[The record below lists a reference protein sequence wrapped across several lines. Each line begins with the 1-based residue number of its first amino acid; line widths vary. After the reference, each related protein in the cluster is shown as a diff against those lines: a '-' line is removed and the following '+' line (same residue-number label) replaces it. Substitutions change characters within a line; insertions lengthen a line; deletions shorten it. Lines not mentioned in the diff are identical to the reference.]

1 MPIPTS
7 PLVNDFIGYLRFEKR
22 YSDHTVRAYE
32 DDLAQ
37 FFAFLEDPQK
47 GAYGK
52 VDPREVAAVM
62 VRTWLADLRSAP
74 VPASPRTLNRKLSTL
89 KSFYKYLLRRG
100 VVTSTPLANVVA
112 PRVNKR
118 LPVFVDEKQ
127 SERLLND
134 TEIGEGWKGFTANLI
149 IALLYQTGMRLSEL
163 VNLKESHINGYG
175 SNLKILGKGNKERI
189 IPIGPDLLKL
199 IRDYSEEKRK
209 TIASPDRD
217 YLLVTEKGKKLYSKY
232 VYRIVNE
239 HLREVT
245 TLSKRSPHV
254 LRHSF
259 ATHLMN
265 NGADLNAVKE
275 LLGHASLAA
284 TQVYTHTTIGQLKEI
299 HKKAHPKG

>member
-1 MPIPTS
+1 MPIPTDT
-7 PLVNDFIGYLRFEKR
+7 LVNEFIAYLRFEKR

-37 FFAFLEDPQK
+37 FFAFLADPQK
-47 GAYGK
+47 GAYGRI
-52 VDPREVAAVM
+52 DPREVAAVM

-89 KSFYKYLLRRG
+89 KSFYKYLLKRG
-100 VVTSTPLANVVA
+100 VVTSTPLVNVVA

-127 SERLLND
+127 SERLLKD

-175 SNLKILGKGNKERI
+175 SSLKILGKGNKERI
-189 IPIGPDLLKL
+189 IPIGPDLLNS
-199 IRDYSEEKRK
+199 IRDYVSEKRT
-209 TIASPDRD
+209 TIASPDRE
-217 YLLVTEKGKKLYSKY
+217 YLLVTDKGKKLYPKY

-239 HLREVT
+239 HLKEVT